1 MKRYRQWFVLGC
13 LAMACGCGPSSSQPK
28 ENDPVA
34 KVNEAEHAHGEDGHG
49 DDAHSHDHGDHD
61 HSVAGHSHGAGPH
74 DGTIVD
80 WGGGKF
86 HVEFTVDHE
95 KQQATVYIFGT
106 DEKTPVPIS
115 TESIEVSISEPE
127 MLITLQASP
136 QETDPQGQA
145 SRFIGTDEKLGTV
158 QEYAGTITGVIDGTP
173 YSGDFKELAHGDHD
187 H

>member
-1 MKRYRQWFVLGC
+1 MKRYHQWFSLGC
-13 LAMACGCGPSSSQPK
+13 LAMACGCGPSGSQPK
-28 ENDPVA
+28 ESDPVA
-34 KVNEAEHAHGEDGHG
+34 VVNEADHGHG

-95 KQQATVYIFGT
+95 KQQATVYILGT

-136 QETDPQGQA
+136 QESEPQGQA
-145 SRFIGTDEKLGTV
+145 SRFVGSDEKLGTV
-158 QEYAGTITGVIDGTP
+158 KEYAGTITGLIDGTP
-173 YSGDFKELAHGDHD
+173 YSGDFKEEAHGDHD

>member
-1 MKRYRQWFVLGC
+1 MKRYRQWFALGC
-13 LAMACGCGPSSSQPK
+13 LAMACGCGPSSSQTK
-28 ENDPVA
+28 ESDLVA
-34 KVNEAEHAHGEDGHG
+34 VANETDHGHGEDGHG
-49 DDAHSHDHGDHD
+49 EDGHGEDGHSHDHGDHD
-61 HSVAGHSHGAGPH
+61 HSIAGHSHGAGPH

-127 MLITLQASP
+127 MLVTLQASP
-136 QETDPQGQA
+136 QAQSRHVVSALCKWLLLPQWTNWVLSYA
-145 SRFIGTDEKLGTV
+145 SAFSSFGSNQR
-158 QEYAGTITGVIDGTP
+158 
-173 YSGDFKELAHGDHD
+173 
-187 H
+187 